1 MSLQVLVIAFIVS
14 FVGSIPPGTINIT
27 SMQLSVL
34 DHKRAALFFALAAS
48 LTELVYAGVTVR
60 FQMLLNSYPFFTE
73 NFQIITAI
81 AMIVLGVLN
90 LFVKSKSSSF
100 LSKTEILKG
109 RNGFKRG
116 VILGIL
122 NPLTIPFWLTVTAY
136 LQSNHWI
143 QLDGIYFWWYV
154 LGISSGTFGLLL
166 LVNKIGT
173 RFTHI
178 ADNDLLVHKLPG
190 IIFII
195 LGLYNLIG
203 WLS

>member
-1 MSLQVLVIAFIVS
+1 MSIQVLIIAFVVS

-48 LTELVYAGVTVR
+48 LTELIYAGATVR

-73 NFQIITAI
+73 NFQIITAA
-81 AMIVLGVLN
+81 AMIVLGILN

-100 LSKTEILKG
+100 LSKADNLKG

-116 VILGIL
+116 VILSIL

-143 QLDGIYFWWYV
+143 SLDGIYFWWYV
-154 LGISSGTFGLLL
+154 LGISTGTFSLLL
-166 LVNKIGT
+166 LVNKIGN

-178 ADNDLLVHKLPG
+178 ADNDWLVHKLPG

-195 LGLYNLIG
+195 LGLYNFIG
-203 WLS
+203 WIS